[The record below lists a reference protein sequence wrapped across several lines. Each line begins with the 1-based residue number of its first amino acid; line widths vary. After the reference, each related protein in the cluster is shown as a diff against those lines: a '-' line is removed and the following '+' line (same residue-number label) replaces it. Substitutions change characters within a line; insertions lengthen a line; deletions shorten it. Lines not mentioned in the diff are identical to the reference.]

1 MLWVSNYNKIYLP
14 EIQNV
19 DISKYGAYINSFR
32 NSCVVFGV
40 FLTCFKI
47 VENYSYA
54 NKNQ

>member
-1 MLWVSNYNKIYLP
+1 MWTYPNMVHTLTVSETVVLYL
-14 EIQNV
+14 
-19 DISKYGAYINSFR
+19 
-32 NSCVVFGV
+32 VF